1 MEYLYL
7 NLNNSRIHCIFKVN
21 RPIYEKYTQTHKKN
35 PIHIPHYWNR
45 NFGNIKYTLRLFEEY
60 FNYLTEV
67 IIVIHFVRDT
77 RYRREVH
84 FKKNELFT

>member
-1 MEYLYL
+1 MK
-7 NLNNSRIHCIFKVN
+7 S
-21 RPIYEKYTQTHKKN
+21 TQTHTN

-67 IIVIHFVRDT
+67 IIVIHFVRDK
-77 RYRREVH
+77 RYRREVYTS
-84 FKKNELFT
+84 KKNELFT